1 MTGPSDGELLA
12 ATVRGDADAYATLF
26 RRHVGA
32 VTGFALR
39 RVRNAHEA
47 ADLVGDTFLVALEA
61 APRYREE
68 LPTALPWLLGITRRL
83 WMGQMRRDHRWTGCD
98 RGSEGRCRTST
109 RPRKTTSWRRS
120 MPPVNDPRSRPPSNC
135 SPCGERDV
143 LELVALH
150 GLSPQEAA
158 LALEV
163 SANAAR
169 LRLSRARRRMR
180 SMIGSG
186 HPPLGLGRWR
196 PSLPEL
202 KPPQSAVHAPVS
214 GTRSRRC

>member
-1 MTGPSDGELLA
+1 MTGLSDGALLR
-12 ATVRGDADAYATLF
+12 ATVQGDADAYATLF
-26 RRHVGA
+26 RRHVSA

-47 ADLVGDTFLVALEA
+47 ADLVGETFLIALEA

-68 LPTALPWLLGITRRL
+68 LPSALPWLLGIARRL
-83 WMGQMRRDHRWTGCD
+83 WMSQMRRDHRLD
-98 RGSEGRCRTST
+98 RLRSRVGG
-109 RPRKTTSWRRS
+109 S
-120 MPPVNDPRSRPPSNC
+120 MPRFEAAEEDDVVEAIDAARQRPEIEAALERLS
-135 SPCGERDV
+135 CGERDV

-158 LALEV
+158 LALDV

-180 SMIGSG
+180 SMIDGE
-186 HPPLGLGRWR
+186 HPAVDWTAMEA
-196 PSLPEL
+196 EL
-202 KPPQSAVHAPVS
+202 A
-214 GTRSRRC
+214 

>member
-12 ATVRGDADAYATLF
+12 ATVCGDADAYATLF

-68 LPTALPWLLGITRRL
+68 LPTALPWLLGIARRL
-83 WMGQMRRDHRWTGCD
+83 WMGQMRRDHRMERLRSRVG
-98 RGSEGRCRTST
+98 G
-109 RPRKTTSWRRS
+109 S
-120 MPPVNDPRSRPPSNC
+120 MPHFHSAEEDDVVAAIDASRQRPEIEAALKLLS
-135 SPCGERDV
+135 CGERDV

-158 LALEV
+158 MTLEV

-186 HPPLGLGRWR
+186 HPPLDWAMEA
-196 PSLPEL
+196 EL
-202 KPPQSAVHAPVS
+202 A
-214 GTRSRRC
+214 

>member
-1 MTGPSDGELLA
+1 MTGLSDGELLR
-12 ATVRGDADAYATLF
+12 ATVLGDADAYASLF
-26 RRHVGA
+26 HRHVGA

-39 RVRNAHEA
+39 RARNAHEA
-47 ADLVGDTFLVALEA
+47 ADLVGDTFLAALEA

-83 WMGQMRRDHRWTGCD
+83 WMSQMRRDHRLNRLRLRVG
-98 RGSEGRCRTST
+98 G
-109 RPRKTTSWRRS
+109 S
-120 MPPVNDPRSRPPSNC
+120 MPHFEAAEEDDVVAAIDAARQRPEIEAALERLSG
-135 SPCGERDV
+135 GERDV

-158 LALEV
+158 LALDV

-180 SMIGSG
+180 SMIDGHTALDWSG
-186 HPPLGLGRWR
+186 IEA
-196 PSLPEL
+196 EL
-202 KPPQSAVHAPVS
+202 A
-214 GTRSRRC
+214 